1 MRAEHPNVTFYLAHD
16 WEKRTVQDEMD
27 MFAKKVL
34 SKPRK
39 ADKWHRKYEETREA
53 EILQKLEKVLA
64 DIVGGE
70 STNV

>member
-1 MRAEHPNVTFYLAHD
+1 
-16 WEKRTVQDEMD
+16 MD
-27 MFAKKVL
+27 MFVKKVH

-39 ADKWHRKYEETREA
+39 ADTWYRKYEEKREA
-53 EILQKLEKVLA
+53 DILQELEKVLA